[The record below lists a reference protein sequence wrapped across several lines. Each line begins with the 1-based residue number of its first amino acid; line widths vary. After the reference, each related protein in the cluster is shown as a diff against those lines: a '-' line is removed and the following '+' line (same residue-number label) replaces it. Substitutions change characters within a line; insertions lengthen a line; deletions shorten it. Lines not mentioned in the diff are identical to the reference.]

1 MVKPKKGT
9 GVQLKQKAT
18 SQKRPAA
25 NKQPSGLIWKWGP
38 LVLLGISVLV
48 FLQARIRLLAIPLE
62 RDEGSFAYIGHWLFR
77 GRELYADMLD
87 SKLPGLYTVYAFFT
101 TLFGFNATGVH
112 IGLFTANIV
121 SAICLFLLVRKLF
134 DQYTASIATSFFLA
148 LAISLNMV
156 GFAAHATQLLTPF
169 VLGSFLLF
177 WTGLSSDR
185 KYLFFLSGLLMGI
198 AFTIKQQSVVYGLLL
213 AVIWWPARKLW
224 YRKENARLPLMEWI
238 WLGVG
243 GLLPLAVIVAYFASV
258 GKLEDFYNWTYVQ
271 PIQLAG
277 SFREPRYKMFLNILP
292 RVFKG
297 FEGIWAIAGLGLVT
311 VFVSGFQRA
320 SAWFGMAVAVLGV
333 GSVVIGAAYYP
344 HYFVMALPGIALL
357 AACTLRWASQKI
369 GSVGPAVGLAIAAIL
384 LILSM
389 EGRTSY
395 FFSPDYAKIHFTTYS
410 YNMFPEL
417 EKIGQ
422 ELAKRV
428 PEGQKIGILG
438 SEPEVLVNAG
448 RESCSK
454 YLMVYA
460 MLIDP
465 VLSPPMQQ
473 EYMQE
478 LKECMPE
485 YLVWNTVSASWAPG
499 YEKLQFFKELM
510 VWVEAN
516 YTGIGIAESQ
526 GDKPGIILWDEA
538 ARKHKATSGYKVI
551 VLQKKTG
558 LTPEA
563 N

>member
-1 MVKPKKGT
+1 MVKPKKGA
-9 GVQLKQKAT
+9 GAQPKKKSPFQ
-18 SQKRPAA
+18 RPSVA
-25 NKQPSGLIWKWGP
+25 NKYPSGLIWKWAP
-38 LVLLGISVLV
+38 LVLLGISALV
-48 FLQARIRLLAIPLE
+48 FAQARIRLLAIPLE

-101 TLFGFNATGVH
+101 TIFGYDATGVH
-112 IGLFTANIV
+112 MGLFLANTV

-134 DQYTASIATSFFLA
+134 DSFTASIATSFYLA
-148 LAISLNMV
+148 LAISLNMT

-224 YRKENARLPLMEWI
+224 YKKENSSLPWTEWI

-243 GLLPLAVIVAYFASV
+243 GLLPLAVIVGYFGMT

-271 PIQLAG
+271 PMRLAG
-277 SFREPRYKMFLNILP
+277 SFRESRFTMFLNILP
-292 RVFKG
+292 RVFKQ
-297 FEGIWAIAGLGLVT
+297 FEGIWAIAALGLVAI
-311 VFVSGFQRA
+311 FFSGFKRA
-320 SAWFGMAVAVLGV
+320 SAWFGLSMALLGV

-344 HYFVMALPGIALL
+344 HYFVMAIPGIALL
-357 AACTLRWASQKI
+357 AASTLRWGSQKA
-369 GSVGPAVGLAIAAIL
+369 GPWGPALGLSIAAIL
-384 LILSM
+384 LVLSIK
-389 EGRTSY
+389 GRTSY
-395 FFSPDYAKIHFTTYS
+395 YFDPDYARIHYATYS
-410 YNMFPEL
+410 LNMFPEL

-438 SEPEVLVNAG
+438 SEPQVLVTAG

-465 VLSPPMQQ
+465 ELSPPMQQ

-485 YLVWNTVSASWAPG
+485 YIVWNTASASWAPG

-510 VWVEAN
+510 AWVEAN
-516 YTGIGIAESQ
+516 YTGIGVAESQ
-526 GDKPGIILWDEA
+526 GAKPGIILWDEA
-538 ARKHKATSGYKVI
+538 ARKHKATSVYKVI
-551 VLQKKTG
+551 VLQKKSG
-558 LTPEA
+558 VH
-563 N
+563 